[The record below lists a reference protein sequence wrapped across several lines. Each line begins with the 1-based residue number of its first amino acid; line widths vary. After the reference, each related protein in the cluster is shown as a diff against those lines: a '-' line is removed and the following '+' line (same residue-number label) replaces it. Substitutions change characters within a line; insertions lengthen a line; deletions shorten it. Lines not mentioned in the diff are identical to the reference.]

1 MSAGYSCL
9 HVCHE
14 SHGGGLGLIYR
25 NDVFVKQFSVIDAI
39 SPKLFEVQ
47 LVKITST
54 MPLTTVV
61 NIYRPPHL
69 SCTTFF
75 EELADLIALVGADSN
90 ANILLCGDMNCP
102 GPTVTALTTT

>member
-1 MSAGYSCL
+1 M
-9 HVCHE
+9 
-14 SHGGGLGLIYR
+14 
-25 NDVFVKQFSVIDAI
+25 
-39 SPKLFEVQ
+39 
-47 LVKITST
+47 VKITST
-54 MPLTTVV
+54 VPPTTVV

-102 GPTVTALTTT
+102 RSDCNRADDDLTSLFDSIALNQHVNTPTGVPFPVWLWTM